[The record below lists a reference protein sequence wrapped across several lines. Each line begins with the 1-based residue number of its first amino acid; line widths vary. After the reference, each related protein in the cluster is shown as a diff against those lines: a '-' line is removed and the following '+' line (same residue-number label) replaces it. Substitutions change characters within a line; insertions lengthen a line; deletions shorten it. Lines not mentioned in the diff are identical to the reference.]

1 MANVKTDFS
10 RYEIRYQEFPELL
23 FTVRGEGCE
32 YFDATLYIKNK
43 GDPNIHSVEEFKAAF
58 PFWINATIEAYS
70 LSGKELFIIAP
81 NGHHLIDYAL
91 ALLFVTYIDPGF
103 GVYMLE
109 RMSDMLLRGVVLSDT
124 CLLLMAKDRLSKELL
139 TENI

>member
-23 FTVRGEGCE
+23 FTVRGDGCE

-43 GDPNIHSVEEFKAAF
+43 GDPNIHSLQGFKTAF
-58 PFWINATIEAYS
+58 SFWINTVQDTYS
-70 LSGKELFIIAP
+70 LSEKELFIIAP
-81 NGHHLIDYAL
+81 NGHQLIDYAL

-103 GVYMLE
+103 GVYMME

-139 TENI
+139 TENL